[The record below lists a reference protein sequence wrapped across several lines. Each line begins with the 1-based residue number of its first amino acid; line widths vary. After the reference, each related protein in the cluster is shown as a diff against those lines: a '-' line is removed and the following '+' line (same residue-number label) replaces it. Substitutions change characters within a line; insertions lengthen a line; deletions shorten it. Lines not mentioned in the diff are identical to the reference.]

1 MNTLKALVTTA
12 LLAAL
17 AQPTP
22 ARQSPAKQQA
32 ERPAST
38 TARRQDGDREAALSL
53 LVALADEARNFRD
66 DGLGA
71 SVQARAAD
79 LLWAERPDTS
89 RALFRRAWEQA
100 ARADEESQRQ
110 VDEAKRR
117 YYAGTDK
124 GPVFIPPASNIRGEI
139 INLAG
144 LHDRALAEELLTQL
158 ARPKGTDSNNTP
170 RGPVMTAIASL
181 DAPPA
186 VRQRLIL
193 ARDLLD
199 AGDTKQALAVAD
211 PALSG
216 APNLPAIN
224 FLDFLRRKAP
234 QEADARFLRLC
245 AAATSDPASD
255 ANTVSL
261 LSSYLF
267 TPFIYVAFDPRGG
280 RGTSSW
286 RESQSHPAPPE
297 VSPQVRA
304 AFFDLAAAVLLRPLP
319 PPEQDHTS
327 AGRAGLYMAITRLL
341 PEFARYAPDHV
352 AELEA
357 RRAEL
362 LPDTPEKSRD
372 EKRLRQ
378 WMPGE
383 QSEDGPQDF
392 ADALMKARSLDE
404 RDAINASWA
413 FTAGRKDYNQAR
425 ERAMKIENQ
434 DVRTQFLALLTLDE
448 AGRLVKK
455 GDADAALKLAAS
467 GALTPAHL
475 VWLYCSCAKLFKGR
489 DPARAQQLIE
499 DAASS
504 ARQLD
509 DRSRARAHALVAV
522 AATFFY
528 LDPARGWAALE
539 EAVRAANDA
548 ADFTGGGQ
556 AFVAAVRT
564 KVFVGST
571 WADATTLDLKA
582 LFASVAKLDF
592 QRASSEA
599 KGLTNDAARSTA
611 LLAIARAAL
620 TKDPATQKK

>member
-1 MNTLKALVTTA
+1 MSTLKALITTV

-17 AQPTP
+17 VQPGP
-22 ARQSPAKQQA
+22 ARQSPAKQQT

-38 TARRQDGDREAALSL
+38 AGRKTDGTRETALSL
-53 LVALADEARNFRD
+53 LASLADEARTFRD

-79 LLWAERPDTS
+79 LLWAEQPDTA
-89 RALFRRAWEQA
+89 RAIFRRAWEQA
-100 ARADEESQRQ
+100 ARDDEESQKKA
-110 VDEAKRR
+110 DEAKRR
-117 YYAGTDK
+117 YFAGAEK
-124 GPVFIPPASNIRGEI
+124 GPVFIPPASNFRGEI
-139 INLAG
+139 INLSG
-144 LHDRALAEELLTQL
+144 LHDRALAEEFLSQL
-158 ARPKGTDSNNTP
+158 AKPKEADPDPGP
-170 RGPVMTAIASL
+170 RGPVATAIASF

-186 VRQRLIL
+186 VKQRLIL
-193 ARDLLD
+193 AKDLLD
-199 AGDTKQALAVAD
+199 AGDTKQALAVAE

-216 APNLPAIN
+216 SPNLLAVN
-224 FLDFLRRKAP
+224 FLDFLRKKSP
-234 QEADARFLRLC
+234 LEADARFIRLC
-245 AAATSDPASD
+245 AAAVSDPSSD

-261 LSSYLF
+261 LSSYIF
-267 TPFIYVAFDPRGG
+267 TPFLYVAFDPRGG

-286 RESQSHPAPPE
+286 PESRGQAGPPE
-297 VSPQVRA
+297 ASPQVRA
-304 AFFDLAAAVLLRPLP
+304 AFFDAAAAVLLRPLP
-319 PPEQDHTS
+319 SPDQDHTS

-341 PEFARYAPDHV
+341 PEFARYAPERV

-383 QSEDGPQDF
+383 KSEDGPQDF
-392 ADALMKARSLDE
+392 EGQLTKARTQDE

-413 FTAGRKDYNQAR
+413 LTTSRKDYGQAFEHASR
-425 ERAMKIENQ
+425 IENQ
-434 DVRTQFLALLTLDE
+434 EVRTQFLALLTLDE

-455 GDADAALKLAAS
+455 GDADGAIKLAAS
-467 GALTPAHL
+467 GTLTTSHL

-499 DAASS
+499 DATSS

-509 DRSRARAHALVAV
+509 GRSPARAHALVAV
-522 AATFFY
+522 AVASFD
-528 LDPARGWAALE
+528 LDPARGWPALD

-548 ADFTGGGQ
+548 TDFTGEGQ

-571 WADATTLDLKA
+571 YADATTLDLKA
-582 LFASVAKLDF
+582 LFAAVAKLDF
-592 QRASSEA
+592 QRAVAEA
-599 KGLTNDAARSTA
+599 KGLTNDAARSSA
-611 LLAIARAAL
+611 LLAIARTAL
-620 TKDPATQKK
+620 TKDPATRKR